1 MTSRTRIRRVL
12 ALVLALLLLG
22 SAAAWADR
30 ATFDRV
36 SDAFVAGGARL
47 DPCTFSQADLESA
60 LAGIPAEFEG
70 AVPQLRAAIESGIA
84 AHRAGDCRGIEP
96 TGGVTTTPAAGSET
110 TPGTETAPGA
120 TTPAAGAGTTTLGA
134 QPDVPPV
141 TTPAATPPPVA
152 ATPQVTTTP
161 GVQPPPTKRSTRPLV
176 IGAIA
181 VGALLLLALLVWGWW
196 RLRGW
201 DPAWAARA
209 RHSWRE
215 AGYRVSSTWAEFTDW
230 LRLGR

>member
-12 ALVLALLLLG
+12 ALAVALLLLG

-36 SDAFVAGGARL
+36 SNAYANNGGTLDA
-47 DPCTFSQADLESA
+47 CSFSQADLESA
-60 LAGIPAEFEG
+60 LAGIPPEFEG
-70 AVPQLRAAIESGIA
+70 VVPQLREAIERGIA

-96 TGGVTTTPAAGSET
+96 TGGAAAPGTATTPAGTETAPGTTTTPAAG
-110 TPGTETAPGA
+110 G
-120 TTPAAGAGTTTLGA
+120 GTTTLGA

-181 VGALLLLALLVWGWW
+181 LGALLLLALLTWGWW

-201 DPAWAARA
+201 DPDWAARA

>member
-12 ALVLALLLLG
+12 ALAVALLLLG

-36 SDAFVAGGARL
+36 SNAYADNGGQLDA
-47 DPCTFSQADLESA
+47 CSFSQADLESA
-60 LAGIPAEFEG
+60 LAGIPPEFEG
-70 AVPQLRAAIESGIA
+70 VVPQLREAIERGIA

-96 TGGVTTTPAAGSET
+96 TGGAAAPGTATTGGTET
-110 TPGTETAPGA
+110 TPGTTPPAGGA
-120 TTPAAGAGTTTLGA
+120 TTPGATGDAGA
-134 QPDVPPV
+134 VPPV
-141 TTPAATPPPVA
+141 TTPAATPPPA
-152 ATPQVTTTP
+152 AAPQQVTTTP

-176 IGAIA
+176 VGAIA
-181 VGALLLLALLVWGWW
+181 LGALLLLALLLWGWW

-201 DPAWAARA
+201 DPEWAARA

>member
-12 ALVLALLLLG
+12 ALAVALLLLG

-36 SDAFVAGGARL
+36 SNAYADNGGQLDA
-47 DPCTFSQADLESA
+47 CSFSQADLESA
-60 LAGIPAEFEG
+60 LAGIPPEFEG
-70 AVPQLRAAIESGIA
+70 VVPQLREAIERGIA

-96 TGGVTTTPAAGSET
+96 TGGAAAPGTATTGGTAT
-110 TPGTETAPGA
+110 TPGTTPPAGGA
-120 TTPAAGAGTTTLGA
+120 TTPGATGDAGA
-134 QPDVPPV
+134 VPPV
-141 TTPAATPPPVA
+141 TTPAATPPPA
-152 ATPQVTTTP
+152 AAPQQVTTTP

-176 IGAIA
+176 VGAIA
-181 VGALLLLALLVWGWW
+181 LGALLLLALLLWGWW

-201 DPAWAARA
+201 DPEWAARA

>member
-12 ALVLALLLLG
+12 ALAVALLLLG

-36 SDAFVAGGARL
+36 SNAYANNGGQLDA
-47 DPCTFSQADLESA
+47 CSFSQADLESA
-60 LAGIPAEFEG
+60 LAGIPPEFEG
-70 AVPQLRAAIESGIA
+70 VVPQLREAIERGIA

-96 TGGVTTTPAAGSET
+96 TGGAAEPGTATTPAAGTETAPGTTTPAAG
-110 TPGTETAPGA
+110 
-120 TTPAAGAGTTTLGA
+120 GTTTPDTGA
-134 QPDVPPV
+134 GATPPV
-141 TTPAATPPPVA
+141 TTPAATPPA
-152 ATPQVTTTP
+152 AAAPQQVTTTP

-176 IGAIA
+176 FGAIA
-181 VGALLLLALLVWGWW
+181 LGGLLLLALLLWGWW

-209 RHSWRE
+209 RHSWGE

>member
-22 SAAAWADR
+22 SAAACADR
-30 ATFDRV
+30 ATFNRV

-70 AVPQLRAAIESGIA
+70 AVPQLREAIERGIA
-84 AHRAGDCRGIEP
+84 AHRAGDCRGIAP
-96 TGGVTTTPAAGSET
+96 TGGVATTPAAGTETAPGTTTPAAG
-110 TPGTETAPGA
+110 
-120 TTPAAGAGTTTLGA
+120 GAGTTTLGA
-134 QPDVPPV
+134 EPNVPPV
-141 TTPAATPPPVA
+141 TTPAATPPVAA

-176 IGAIA
+176 LGAIA
-181 VGALLLLALLVWGWW
+181 LGALLLLALLAWGWW